1 MGRLE
6 RKTALVTGAAHG
18 IGLATVHAMARE
30 GATVWAVDRD
40 AQALEHLRN
49 VPNVRSVVLDVT
61 DAAGIEALAS
71 KITALDILFNC
82 AGYVHHGTALDCTEE
97 AWNVTMAINVTSMFR
112 LIKAFLP
119 GMIDAQK
126 GCIINMSSMAS
137 SIKGVTHR
145 FAYSTSKAAVIG
157 LTKSVAADYIRSGVR
172 CNAICPGIVDTPSLR
187 SRMNAMPDPEAA
199 TKAFIARQPTGR
211 LAQASEIAP
220 LVVYLA
226 SDEASFVTGAVY
238 SIDGGITL

>member
-6 RKTALVTGAAHG
+6 GITALVTGAAHG

-30 GATVWAVDRD
+30 GAMVWAVDRD
-40 AQALEHLRN
+40 EKGLEVLSDVSRVQVAL
-49 VPNVRSVVLDVT
+49 LDVT
-61 DAAGIEALAS
+61 DAAGITRLAERVGQLG
-71 KITALDILFNC
+71 ALFNC
-82 AGYVHHGTALDCTEE
+82 AGYVHHGTVLDCTDA
-97 AWNVTMAINVTSMFR
+97 AWDATMAINVKSMFW

-119 GMIDAQK
+119 GMLQARA
-126 GCIINMSSMAS
+126 GSIINMSSMAS
-137 SIKGVTHR
+137 SVKGAANR
-145 FAYSTSKAAVIG
+145 FAYATSKAAVIG
-157 LTKSVAADYIRSGVR
+157 LTKSVAIDHIREGVR
-172 CNAICPGIVDTPSLR
+172 CNAICPGIVDTPSLKD
-187 SRMNAMPDPEAA
+187 RMSAMPDPETA

-211 LAQASEIAP
+211 LARAEEIAP